1 MSVRAGRLHSPPI
14 AVRAL
19 RNRLQW
25 TGNPRRLVRVG
36 TACMAAEAP
45 RVPLLGGAPRFTLEE
60 LVSKIEEVRLTWCK
74 VTRWTTCY

>member
-1 MSVRAGRLHSPPI
+1 MRIRAGRLHSPPV

-25 TGNPRRLVRVG
+25 TSDPRRLVRVG
-36 TACMAAEAP
+36 TACVTAEAQ
-45 RVPLLGGAPRFTLEE
+45 RVTLLGGAPRFTLEE
-60 LVSKIEEVRLTWCK
+60 LVSNIEEVRLTWCK